1 MTAVPRLFQRQGA
14 GRPPRVRWA
23 LEEAGAPYE
32 YVVMTKENGL
42 LDEHRSRHPLGRVP
56 VFEGDEGS
64 LIESAAICLHI
75 ADLHPEAGLIP
86 APGTYARGKVYQ
98 WSFFAMTEVEP
109 AMLRYYTAREGT
121 DDEATSK
128 ARARRDKA
136 MDVLADALDGHDYLV
151 DDTFSIADV
160 VTGGVLDSARTYDLL
175 PETAVLHAYLARLDA
190 REAKQRAYA
199 P

>member
-1 MTAVPRLFQRQGA
+1 MTAVHRLFQRQGA

-23 LEEAGAPYE
+23 LEEVGAPYE

-56 VFEGDEGS
+56 VFEADEGS

-109 AMLRYYTAREGT
+109 TMLRYYTAREGT

-136 MDVLADALDGHDYLV
+136 MDVLAGALDGHEYLV

-175 PETAVLHAYLARLDA
+175 PETPVLHAYLARLDA

>member
-1 MTAVPRLFQRQGA
+1 MSMHRLFQREGA

-23 LEEAGAPYE
+23 LEEVGAPYE

-42 LDEHRSRHPLGRVP
+42 LEEHRARHPLGRVP
-56 VFEGDEGS
+56 VFDGGEGQ

-86 APGTYARGKVYQ
+86 APGTYARGQVYQ

-109 AMLRYYTAREGT
+109 AMLRFYTAREGT
-121 DDEATSK
+121 DAEATTK
-128 ARARRDKA
+128 AAVRRDKA
-136 MDVLADALDGHDYLV
+136 MAVLADALDGHEYLV
-151 DDTFSIADV
+151 DDSFSIADV
-160 VTGGVLDSARTYDLL
+160 VAGGVLDSARTYDLM
-175 PETAVLHAYLARLDA
+175 PDTPVLHEYLARLDT

-199 P
+199 L

>member
-1 MTAVPRLFQRQGA
+1 MTAVPRLYQRQGA

-56 VFEGDEGS
+56 VLEVDEGS

-86 APGTYARGKVYQ
+86 APGTYARGKIYQ

-121 DDEATSK
+121 DAEAAAK
-128 ARARRDKA
+128 AAARRDKA
-136 MDVLADALDGHDYLV
+136 MNVLAEALDGHEYLV

-175 PETAVLHAYLARLDA
+175 PETPVLQEYLARLDA

-199 P
+199 L

>member
-1 MTAVPRLFQRQGA
+1 MHRLFQRQGA

-86 APGTYARGKVYQ
+86 APGTYARGLVYQ
-98 WSFFAMTEVEP
+98 WSFFAMTEIEP
-109 AMLRYYTAREGT
+109 SMLRYYTARDGT
-121 DDEATSK
+121 DAEATAK
-128 ARARRDKA
+128 GAARRDKA
-136 MDVLADALDGHDYLV
+136 MGVLADALEGHDYLV
-151 DDTFSIADV
+151 EDTFSIADV
-160 VTGGVLDSARTYDLL
+160 VVGGVLDSARTYDLMPEL
-175 PETAVLHAYLARLDA
+175 PVLHEYLARLDA
-190 REAKQRAYA
+190 RAAKQRAYA
-199 P
+199 L

>member
-1 MTAVPRLFQRQGA
+1 MHRLFQRQGA

-23 LEEAGAPYE
+23 LEEVGAPYD

-56 VFEGDEGS
+56 VFDCDGGQ

-86 APGTYARGKVYQ
+86 APGTYARGLVYQ
-98 WSFFAMTEVEP
+98 WSFFAMTEVE
-109 AMLRYYTAREGT
+109 ASMLRYYTAREGT
-121 DDEATSK
+121 DADAASK
-128 ARARRDKA
+128 AAARRDKA
-136 MDVLADALDGHDYLV
+136 MQVLADALEGRDYLV

-175 PETAVLHAYLARLDA
+175 PEIPVLHEYLERLDA

-199 P
+199 L

>member
-1 MTAVPRLFQRQGA
+1 VHRLFQRQGA

-56 VFEGDEGS
+56 VFEVDEGS

-86 APGTYARGKVYQ
+86 APGTYARGEVYQ
-98 WSFFAMTEVEP
+98 WSFFAMTEIEP
-109 AMLRYYTAREGT
+109 SMLRYYAAREGT
-121 DDEATSK
+121 DAEATAK
-128 ARARRDKA
+128 AAARRDKA
-136 MDVLADALDGHDYLV
+136 MNVLADALGGHEYLV

-160 VTGGVLDSARTYDLL
+160 VTGGVLDSARMYDLL
-175 PETAVLHAYLARLDA
+175 PEIQALHEYLSRLDA

-199 P
+199 L

>member
-1 MTAVPRLFQRQGA
+1 MSVNRLFQRQGA

-23 LEEAGAPYE
+23 LEEVGAPYD

-56 VFEGDEGS
+56 VFETGEGR

-75 ADLHPEAGLIP
+75 ADLHPEAGLIS
-86 APGTYARGKVYQ
+86 APGTYARGKIYQ

-109 AMLRYYTAREGT
+109 TMLRYYTARAGT
-121 DDEATSK
+121 DADATSK
-128 ARARRDKA
+128 ALTRRDKA
-136 MDVLADALDGHDYLV
+136 MDVLAGALEGHEYLV

-175 PETAVLHAYLARLDA
+175 PETPVLHEYLARLDA

-199 P
+199 L

>member
-1 MTAVPRLFQRQGA
+1 VHRLFQRQGA

-56 VFEGDEGS
+56 VFEVDEGS

-98 WSFFAMTEVEP
+98 WSFFAMTEIEP
-109 AMLRYYTAREGT
+109 SMLRYYTAREGT
-121 DDEATSK
+121 DAEATAK
-128 ARARRDKA
+128 AAARRDKA
-136 MDVLADALDGHDYLV
+136 MNVLADALCGHEYLV

-160 VTGGVLDSARTYDLL
+160 VTGGVLDSARMYDLL
-175 PETAVLHAYLARLDA
+175 PEIQALHEYLSRLDA
-190 REAKQRAYA
+190 REAKQRTYA
-199 P
+199 L

>member
-1 MTAVPRLFQRQGA
+1 VQRLFQRQGA

-23 LEEAGAPYE
+23 LEEVGAPYE

-56 VFEGDEGS
+56 VFESDEGQ

-86 APGTYARGKVYQ
+86 PPGTYARGKVYQ
-98 WSFFAMTEVEP
+98 WSFFAMTEIEP
-109 AMLRYYTAREGT
+109 AMLRYYTARKGT
-121 DDEATSK
+121 DAEATAK
-128 ARARRDKA
+128 AAARRDKA
-136 MDVLADALDGHDYLV
+136 MDVLAGALDGHEYLV

-175 PETAVLHAYLARLDA
+175 PETPVLHEYLARLDA

-199 P
+199 L